1 VLSPDIEWQCKNYK
15 VVVSS
20 RIAWSPYEYS
30 LHAIPIEV
38 LALALIEFVF
48 VSTFAAVLWYMFGH
62 K

>member
-1 VLSPDIEWQCKNYK
+1 VLSPDREWQRKHCKI
-15 VVVSS
+15 VASS
-20 RIAWSPYEYS
+20 GIAWSPYS

-38 LALALIEFVF
+38 LALAFIEFVF